1 MVDILFLEDDK
12 LLAHSVIEELEEVP
26 YSVDWVQEGDDAAQI
41 CYDRKYKL
49 YLFDVN
55 VPGINGFELLCQLRE
70 SGDTTPAI
78 FLTSKNQIEDLK
90 QGFEVGA
97 DDYIKKPFDLHE
109 LLIRIESKM
118 PKNHK
123 LYLSSELAIEALT
136 CRVIC
141 RDKEKKLPLK
151 EFELLEYFC
160 KNQNSFL
167 SPYEIISA
175 LYEEKTISIAT
186 FRTYIKNIKRHL
198 EGCAEIENMKG
209 VGYRFKLL

>member
-1 MVDILFLEDDK
+1 MTDILFLEDDK
-12 LLAHSVIEELEEVP
+12 LLAQSVVEELEDAS
-26 YSVDWVQEGDDAAQI
+26 YSVKWVQEGDEAAKI
-41 CYDRKYKL
+41 SYENKYCL
-49 YLFDVN
+49 YLLDVN
-55 VPGINGFELLCQLRE
+55 VPGINGFELLSQLRE
-70 SGDTTPAI
+70 SGDMTPAI
-78 FLTSKNQIEDLK
+78 FLTSKNQIDDLK
-90 QGFEVGA
+90 KGFEVGA

-118 PKNHK
+118 PKK
-123 LYLSSELAIEALT
+123 SKVSISPSLSIEAST

-141 RDKEKKLPLK
+141 KGVEKKLPLK

-160 KNQNSFL
+160 KNQDLFL

-175 LYEEKTISIAT
+175 IYEDKTISIAT

-198 EGCAEIENMKG
+198 EGCVEIENMKG